1 MLLFGEKN
9 TPRIILQ
16 RISFRFQPFFIGNFH
31 KVKIDKTDDSHAILP
46 EFYDWFWFTNISSF
60 RKFPHVIE
68 RSHTLTDAFCKKG
81 ALRNF
86 VKFTGKHLCQS
97 LFFDKV
103 AGLRPATLLKKNLW
117 RRWFPVNFTKF
128 LRPPFSWNTFGR
140 LLLPIRQCTQYLL
153 ADLFKLIKEVLKR
166 KHQFLQEIAR
176 FLWLRV
182 PPLQ

>member
-68 RSHTLTDAFCKKG
+68 RFHTLTDVFCKKG
-81 ALRNF
+81 ALR
-86 VKFTGKHLCQS
+86 GKYLCQS